1 MFYRSLGLI
10 AWMTIHLAPVSGQE
24 QWPRFLGVNFDGT
37 VESDTSFDWS
47 QEPTFAWSIEAGTGY
62 GIGTVAESRYL
73 HFDAVPSAD
82 GFGVQERLRSF
93 DLESGKLQWVHTQP
107 IVYRDLYG
115 YEDGPRSSAS
125 VNGNQIFTLGVSG
138 NLTCRDL
145 ATGNQTWMVNTSQQY
160 GVVQNFFGVGS
171 SPLVLDNQVVVM
183 VGGSPPED
191 QNIAP
196 GRLDRVIPNGTA
208 LVSFDRKTGKERW
221 RGGDDLASY
230 SSPRTLQ
237 VGNETLVLLLA
248 RGGLLALDPNTGEVR
263 WRFDHRAATLESVN
277 AIMPVVNGKQV
288 FISECYE
295 IGSALLNV
303 DGQSAKLVWQDPPR
317 DRRRQAMR
325 CHWSTPILINGY
337 LYGCSGRNAPDS
349 DFRCIEF
356 SSGNVQWSDPRR
368 IRSSVTRVG
377 DNLVL
382 LEERGAVQII
392 RPTPEKLEIVSEWN
406 FSIPDEKRPA
416 IRYPCWA
423 APLVVGDR
431 LLIRGDE
438 NVLCL
443 KIKTK

>member
-1 MFYRSLGLI
+1 
-10 AWMTIHLAPVSGQE
+10 
-24 QWPRFLGVNFDGT
+24 
-37 VESDTSFDWS
+37 
-47 QEPTFAWSIEAGTGY
+47 
-62 GIGTVAESRYL
+62 
-73 HFDAVPSAD
+73 
-82 GFGVQERLRSF
+82 
-93 DLESGKLQWVHTQP
+93 
-107 IVYRDLYG
+107 
-115 YEDGPRSSAS
+115 
-125 VNGNQIFTLGVSG
+125 
-138 NLTCRDL
+138 
-145 ATGNQTWMVNTSQQY
+145 
-160 GVVQNFFGVGS
+160 
-171 SPLVLDNQVVVM
+171 
-183 VGGSPPED
+183 
-191 QNIAP
+191 
-196 GRLDRVIPNGTA
+196 
-208 LVSFDRKTGKERW
+208 
-221 RGGDDLASY
+221 
-230 SSPRTLQ
+230 
-237 VGNETLVLLLA
+237 
-248 RGGLLALDPNTGEVR
+248 
-263 WRFDHRAATLESVN
+263 
-277 AIMPVVNGKQV
+277 
-288 FISECYE
+288 
-295 IGSALLNV
+295 
-303 DGQSAKLVWQDPPR
+303 
-317 DRRRQAMR
+317 MR

>member
-1 MFYRSLGLI
+1 MFYRFLGLI

-37 VESDTSFDWS
+37 VEPDTSFDWS

-145 ATGNQTWMVNTSQQY
+145 ATGNQTWMVNTSQKY